1 MGESSAWKEL
11 LLVKDCLFG
20 QVQQVDAA
28 CFVSR
33 QQVVVAVAAGR
44 KSGDVVRIEG
54 VLRVVFPEGALVVL
68 ILTLLL
74 YFEQPQAQLVE
85 NGL

>member
-1 MGESSAWKEL
+1 M
-11 LLVKDCLFG
+11 
-20 QVQQVDAA
+20 
-28 CFVSR
+28 
-33 QQVVVAVAAGR
+33 AVAAGR

-54 VLRVVFPEGALVVL
+54 VLRVVLPEGTLVVL
-68 ILTLLL
+68 ILALLL